1 MRTTQMQTPDRY
13 MTAREVAK
21 LLAISPRT
29 LYWWAERGRGPRGS
43 RIGHEMRYDPADV
56 QAWIDGLVHG

>member
-1 MRTTQMQTPDRY
+1 

-29 LYWWAERGRGPRGS
+29 LYWWAERGRGPRGI